1 MCNTTG
7 NFNNFFGCHAGIC
20 NTTGSNNI
28 AIGQNA
34 GTTAFSPSGLINLT
48 TGSNCIIMG
57 NNDHTCAVI
66 KIAFTVTSDIR
77 DKHVF
82 GCVQHGKDFLK
93 NINPIKYS
101 FKDRETNEITD
112 ETVRYGFSAQEVMEL
127 EGDEPVITN
136 FMNGEEKLGL
146 THDYLLPVLVNAIK
160 ELDQE
165 NTLLKA
171 EIAAIKAH
179 VGISTQ

>member
-1 MCNTTG
+1 
-7 NFNNFFGCHAGIC
+7 
-20 NTTGSNNI
+20 
-28 AIGQNA
+28 
-34 GTTAFSPSGLINLT
+34 
-48 TGSNCIIMG
+48 MG

-82 GCVQHGKDFLK
+82 GCVQHGRDFLR

-127 EGDEPVITN
+127 EGDNPVITN
-136 FMNGEEKLGL
+136 HMTEEKLGL
-146 THDYLLPVLVNAIK
+146 TNDYLLPVLVNAIK
-160 ELDQE
+160 ELDTELTELRTE
-165 NTLLKA
+165 NTSLKT

-179 VGISTQ
+179 VGIATQ